1 MCSGVFYHDDNSKC
15 IAIAMNVPRRKSG
28 LDTDESADVIN
39 LKRLPDV
46 VESGA
51 EKGTF
56 RSCYLNKL
64 HWLSVTLDGH
74 CEDDL
79 IRWLVDISYTL
90 TSKKASAIRR
100 NITVNKLN
108 KSKV

>member
-1 MCSGVFYHDDNSKC
+1 MCF
-15 IAIAMNVPRRKSG
+15 AIAMNVPRRKPG
-28 LDTDESADVIN
+28 LDTDESVDVIN
-39 LKRLPDV
+39 LKRLPNA
-46 VESGA
+46 VELEA

-56 RSCYLNKL
+56 RSCHLNKL
-64 HWLSVTLDGH
+64 HWLSVTLDDR

-108 KSKV
+108 KSKVWLSKCGLTAKK